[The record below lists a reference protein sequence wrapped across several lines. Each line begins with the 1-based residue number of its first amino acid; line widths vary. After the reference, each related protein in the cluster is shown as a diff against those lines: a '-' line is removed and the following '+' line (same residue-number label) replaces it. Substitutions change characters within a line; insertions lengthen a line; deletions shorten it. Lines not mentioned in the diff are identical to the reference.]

1 MLVCINRK
9 SLCMSTSSFSAAQS
23 QASTLYLPPGSWVT
37 VLDCL
42 CEHFSA
48 IGREQWLDRIAR
60 GRVLDAQGQAIT
72 LDLAYKEGLRI
83 HYFREVPDEKVIPVL
98 ETILYADEH
107 LIVADKP
114 HFLPVTPAGEYVE
127 QTLLRRLIRRLDN
140 PHLVPLHRIDRHT
153 AGLVL
158 FSANP
163 QSRSAYQS
171 LFPTRKI
178 DKYYEAIAQALPQLA
193 FPLVHK
199 SRLVDGEPFFRMQE
213 GPGVSNTETA
223 VQVLEKNGDLWRYG
237 LSPVTG
243 KKHQLRVHMT
253 ALGASICNDPFY
265 PQVLKDVEDDYANP
279 LKLLARGLRFSDPLS
294 GVERVFESRIRLAW

>member
-1 MLVCINRK
+1 
-9 SLCMSTSSFSAAQS
+9 MSTSSFSAAQS

-171 LFPTRKI
+171 LFPTRRI

>member
-1 MLVCINRK
+1 
-9 SLCMSTSSFSAAQS
+9 MSMSVFSAAEH
-23 QASTLYLPPGSWVT
+23 QASTLYLPPGTWTT

-42 CEHFSA
+42 CEHFKA
-48 IGREQWLDRIAR
+48 ISREQWLDRIAR
-60 GRVLDAQGQAIT
+60 GRVLDINGSPIDQS
-72 LDLAYKEGLRI
+72 LAYREGLCI
-83 HYFREVPDEKVIPVL
+83 YYFREVPNEKVIPVQ

-107 LIVADKP
+107 LVVADKP
-114 HFLPVTPAGEYVE
+114 HFLPVTPSGEYVE
-127 QTLLRRLIRRLDN
+127 QTLLRRLIRRLGN
-140 PHLVPLHRIDRHT
+140 PALVPLHRIDRHT

-163 QSRSAYQS
+163 QSRSAYQQ

-178 DKYYEAIAQALPQLA
+178 DKFYEAIAPALPHLS

-213 GPGVSNTETA
+213 GPGASNTETA
-223 VQVLEKNGDLWRYG
+223 VEVRETQGDLWRYG
-237 LSPVTG
+237 LFPVTG

-265 PQVLKDVEDDYANP
+265 PHFVRDAQDDYANP
-279 LKLLARGLRFSDPLS
+279 LKLLAQGVRFIDPVSGLMREFRSQITLD
-294 GVERVFESRIRLAW
+294 W

>member
-1 MLVCINRK
+1 
-9 SLCMSTSSFSAAQS
+9 MSTSSFSAAHT
-23 QASTLYLPPGSWVT
+23 QASTLYLPAGSWPT

-60 GRVLDAQGQAIT
+60 GRVLDGNGVAIT
-72 LDLAYKEGLRI
+72 LGLPYREGLRI
-83 HYFREVPDEKVIPVL
+83 HYFREVPDEKPIPVL
-98 ETILYADEH
+98 ESILYADEH
-107 LIVADKP
+107 LVVADKP

-163 QSRSAYQS
+163 ESRSAYQS

-178 DKYYEAIAQALPQLA
+178 EKRYEAIARALPERS

-223 VQVLEKNGDLWRYG
+223 VAVSEKNGELWRYA

-243 KKHQLRVHMT
+243 KKHQLRVHMS
-253 ALGASICNDPFY
+253 ALGAGICNDPFY
-265 PQVLKDVEDDYANP
+265 PDVLKGVEDDYANP
-279 LKLLARGLRFSDPLS
+279 LKLLAQGLRFIDPLT
-294 GVERVFESRIRLAW
+294 GLERHFESEITLQW